1 MILLGIFVLLKM
13 FEKRQG
19 SQANKIIKRVAD
31 VYSPSYSIL
40 IILLKPSTEI
50 KILLE
55 DIYKSSGYEIDRVTN
70 KTDSFAKWNDKI
82 YFDTKKLRKGIIELK
97 ESVVLNDPE
106 SVLLANHEICKQLS
120 KELNCKILTGI
131 WERISWTVMLDI
143 YEEGNMI
150 STTSVTEGKADIDNV
165 NPDND
170 LLKKPE
176 GDYLKAVLWKHGFNT
191 DELFNKA
198 DLQIIEY
205 RMRSTK

>member
-170 LLKKPE
+170 LLKKPD
-176 GDYLKAVLWKHGFNT
+176 GDNLKVVLWKHGLST